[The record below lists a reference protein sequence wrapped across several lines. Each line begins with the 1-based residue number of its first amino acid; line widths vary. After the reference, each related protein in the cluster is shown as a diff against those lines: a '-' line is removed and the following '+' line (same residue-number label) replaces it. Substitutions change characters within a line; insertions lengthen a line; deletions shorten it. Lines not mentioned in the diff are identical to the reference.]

1 MNVNIPPRTPATE
14 VEVHARAKYPCLLI
28 ETPEEGR
35 VVQVLARVASGDLD
49 RHLLYW
55 SVTKGLLDLTE
66 NIPEILAGTLKTVDG
81 TPITVQPDQDGLYEV
96 QALPPDA
103 IGTADPLAVLDQIR
117 QYPKAAVILLAD
129 YHPYLREDP
138 VVIRKVRDLFMDL
151 KATKKTVVL
160 VSPKMEIPKDLE
172 KVITVLD
179 LPLPNRQELGEMLDQ
194 AIADLREV
202 AGEGDARAAALLEEL
217 GSQIQNNEKLADAA
231 VGLTRTEWENV
242 IAKCLIRR
250 EISVAAVNEE
260 KRQIIRKGGLLEYIA
275 TADGMDAVGGLENL
289 KAWIRRA
296 GKRFTPAA
304 EAYGLQKPRGILLV
318 GPPGTGK
325 SLCAKVAAHEL
336 QLPAL
341 RMDMSALASKY
352 YGETSNNIKKALD
365 MADAI
370 APVELWLDEVEK
382 MFGTGQ
388 GGHEETMRS
397 LGALLTHFEESTQP
411 VFRVA
416 TCNNI
421 ANLPP
426 EFMARFE
433 KVFFVDLPTLTERK
447 AIFAIHLRAVGR
459 DPAAFDLDGLAEVS
473 PGFVGR
479 EIRNL
484 VQEALQ
490 SAFYAGEEIATAHLL
505 AEIGKVVPLAKQK
518 ESELRALRDWALMNA
533 VPASLPDPPA
543 PAKAANRTRRLEI

>member
-1 MNVNIPPRTPATE
+1 M
-14 VEVHARAKYPCLLI
+14 
-28 ETPEEGR
+28 
-35 VVQVLARVASGDLD
+35 QVLAQVASGDLG
-49 RHLLYW
+49 RNLLFW
-55 SVTKGLLDLTE
+55 SVTRGLLDVTE
-66 NIPEILAGTLKTVDG
+66 NIGEILADKPVEGI
-81 TPITVQPDQDGLYEV
+81 PILVQPDQDGLYEV
-96 QALPPDA
+96 QALPP
-103 IGTADPLAVLDQIR
+103 GTVGSTDPLGVLDQIR
-117 QYPKAAVILLAD
+117 HYPKSALVLLLD
-129 YHPYLREDP
+129 YHPYIREDP
-138 VVIRKVRDLFMDL
+138 LVIRKVRDLAVDL
-151 KATKKTVVL
+151 KSTKKTVIF
-160 VSPKMEIPKDLE
+160 VSPRMEIPRDLE

-179 LPLPNRQELGEMLDQ
+179 LPLPSRQELGEMLDQ

-202 AGEGDARAAALLEEL
+202 ADEGDARAASLLEEL
-217 GSQIQNNEKLADAA
+217 TPQLARIDSLADAA

-250 EISVAAVNEE
+250 VISVSAINEE

-275 TADGMDAVGGLENL
+275 TDDGMDVVGGLENL

-296 GKRFTPAA
+296 GKRFSPEA
-304 EAYGLQKPRGILLV
+304 EAYGLHKPRGILLV

-325 SLCAKVAAHEL
+325 SMSAKVAAHEL

-352 YGETSNNIKKALD
+352 YGETSNNIKRALD

-382 MFGTGQ
+382 MFSTGTD

-397 LGALLTHFEESTQP
+397 LGALLTHFEESVQP

-426 EFMARFE
+426 EFLARFE
-433 KVFFVDLPTLTERK
+433 KVFFVDLPTTSERR
-447 AIFAIHLRAVGR
+447 AIFSIHLAAVGR
-459 DPAAFDLDGLAEVS
+459 DPTAFDLDAIANATS
-473 PGFVGR
+473 GFVGR
-479 EIRNL
+479 EIRNI

-490 SAFYAGEEIATAHLL
+490 SAFYAGEEITTSHLL
-505 AEIGKVVPLAKQK
+505 AEIGKVVPLSKQK
-518 ESELRALRDWALMNA
+518 ENELRNLREWALLNA
-533 VPASLPDPPA
+533 VPASLPDTPA
-543 PAKAANRTRRLEI
+543 AAKDMNRARRIEL